1 MTIEVRVCSLMRQ
14 NPVGISGIVE
24 EPTFLQKSQLLKVFL
39 FSQQNTHGL
48 TTVLMLTAVFFFEDK
63 LQK

>member
-1 MTIEVRVCSLMRQ
+1 MRQ